1 MFFFPYMIDR
11 RLHRTP
17 WVTITLITACT
28 VIYVATFGQED
39 VVAQSLGFRFA
50 PSGLYTWFTSM
61 FLHADPTH
69 LIGNMFFLWLMG
81 SVVEDALGHWR
92 YLTIYAAGGL
102 VSALLHGAI
111 SAGYVPAHAAMPLVG
126 ASGALAAIMG
136 VFAVRFYRTKVRF
149 AYFVLL
155 FFRPYYGTV
164 GIASAWAIGLWFAQ
178 QVLSGFLLIGG
189 SLSVVASWAHI
200 GGLLCGVSIALWSGY
215 AERAATEYLAEDASQ
230 WSPKVAGAIVAD
242 KYAELAERD
251 PDNPEWR
258 LQQARGALNA
268 NPPDQTTVADALAI
282 AITLLLRQEQA
293 EAALDVYAEM
303 GANLPQL
310 QLDAHSLIALGGHAE
325 STDRL
330 QPAAGIYETVLQQ
343 WPDTLSA
350 EKAQFRLAHVYLKMG
365 LERDAHETWRAFMTD
380 NPDSE
385 WVLFADKALTT
396 EPG

>member
-11 RLHRTP
+11 RLRRTP

-81 SVVEDALGHWR
+81 SVVEDALGHRR
-92 YLTIYAAGGL
+92 YLAIYAAGGL
-102 VSALLHGAI
+102 ISALLHGAI
-111 SAGYVPAHAAMPLVG
+111 SAGYVPAHASMPLVG

-365 LERDAHETWRAFMTD
+365 LEQDAYETWRAFMTD